1 MTFGW
6 REQILDINLTNG
18 EIKVRALPRLLYEA
32 TIGGIGLAAQLIY
45 DNVPAHADPLGAD
58 NVLALVAGPLSGT
71 TWAGTGRLTVA
82 AQSPL
87 TGIWGESSLGGYF
100 ATQLKRAGYDAIL
113 LRGISPEPVTLVIL
127 EDEVRLETAVDL
139 WGLET
144 YAAETQ
150 LQSRYPKA
158 EFITIGP
165 AGENQVPLASLVHH
179 LGNNVAARCGLGA
192 VAGSKRLKALVA
204 RGKKRV
210 PLADPQAFKA
220 LKKEAI
226 QLFNAHDFI
235 QVIRRGG
242 GTAAATPIAI
252 QMADLTTK
260 NWDMDVSQW
269 GADEASKI
277 TGPAMQAQFP
287 AKQDTCYA
295 CPVACKWTVNAPQ
308 IEGEIGHLAGPEYE
322 TLAGLGAQT
331 QVNNPLAVIQ
341 TGDLCN
347 RLGLDTISAGATI
360 AWALEAHEKGILTAE
375 HIDSDLILGW
385 GDAQLVQELV
395 QRMGENRPG
404 LGALLA
410 QGTRRA
416 AQIIGGGEDFAIQVK
431 GLELPF
437 HHPRALRGLE
447 VAYATLPRGAS
458 HNEEGV
464 TWDWEDSTYPSWV
477 AEMIQNMDLSGAY
490 SSMVYCQ
497 FLAGALNS
505 DYTARLLTAVTGTA
519 YTPDDLQRI
528 GKRTWYLRRLFNL
541 RLGVGLEADELPKRI
556 RQQIEQSAGTL
567 TDFGRALA
575 EFHRQRELDEAGVPS
590 AQKLAEVGLIKE
602 VGQWVVSSEQ
612 WDS

>member
-6 REQILDINLTNG
+6 REQILDINLTSS
-18 EIKVRALPRLLYEA
+18 EITVRSLPRSLYEA

-45 DNVPAHADPLGAD
+45 DNVPASADPLGAD
-58 NVLALVAGPLSGT
+58 NVLAFVAGPLGGT

-82 AQSPL
+82 SRSPL
-87 TGIWGESSLGGYF
+87 TGLWGEASLGGYF

-113 LRGISPEPVTLVIL
+113 LRGISPKPVMLVIDE
-127 EDEVRLETAVDL
+127 EDVRLETAVDL

-144 YAAETQ
+144 YTTETQ
-150 LQSRYPKA
+150 LQSRYPQA

-165 AGENQVPLASLVHH
+165 AGESLAPLASLVHH

-192 VAGSKRLKALVA
+192 VSGSKRLKAVVA
-204 RGKKRV
+204 RGKKPV
-210 PLADPQAFKA
+210 PLADPAAFKA

-226 QLFNAHDFI
+226 ALFNAHDFI

-252 QMADLTTK
+252 EMADLTAK
-260 NWDMDVSQW
+260 NWDLEVSQW
-269 GADEASKI
+269 GMDEADKI
-277 TGPAMQAQFP
+277 TGPTMQAQFP

-295 CPVACKWTVNAPQ
+295 CPVACKWTVTAPQ
-308 IEGEIGHLAGPEYE
+308 IEGETGHLAGPEYE
-322 TLAGLGAQT
+322 TLAALGSQT
-331 QVNNPLAVIQ
+331 MANDPLAVIQ

-360 AWALEAHEKGILTAE
+360 AWALEAHEKGILTDDW
-375 HIDSDLILGW
+375 IDDDLELKW
-385 GDAQLVQELV
+385 GDPQLVQELV
-395 QRMGENRPG
+395 RRMGHNRPG

-416 AQIIGGGEDFAIQVK
+416 AQTIGGGLEFAIQVK

-447 VAYATLPRGAS
+447 IAYATLPRGAT

-464 TWDWEDSTYPSWV
+464 AWDWEDSTYESWIG
-477 AEMIQNMDLSGAY
+477 EIIGHMDLSGAN

-497 FLAGALNS
+497 FLAGALNG
-505 DYTARLLTAVTGTA
+505 DYTARLLTAVTGTT
-519 YTPDDLQRI
+519 YTPADLQQIGERI
-528 GKRTWYLRRLFNL
+528 WYLRRLFNV
-541 RLGVGLEADELPKRI
+541 RLGVGLEADELPQRI
-556 RQQIEQSAGTL
+556 RQQIEQSQGTL
-567 TDFGRALA
+567 TDFSQALA
-575 EFHRQRELDEAGVPS
+575 EFHKQRELDERGIPS
-590 AQKLAEVGLIKE
+590 VRKLAEVGLSGL
-602 VGQWVVSSEQ
+602 VGSEQ
-612 WDS
+612 